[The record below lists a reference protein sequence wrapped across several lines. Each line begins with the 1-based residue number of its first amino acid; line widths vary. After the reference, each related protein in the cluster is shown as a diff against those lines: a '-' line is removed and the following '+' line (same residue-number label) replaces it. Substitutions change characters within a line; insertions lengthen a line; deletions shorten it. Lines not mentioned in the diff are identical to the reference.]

1 MQINNKSKEK
11 KQKTIIQII
20 KGKNL
25 TRIIDLEAISSLGE
39 KIIVMLI
46 KMQVVIILMVILMSA
61 LIRKKQLVNSFYFVN
76 SNINLLTARSK
87 IMFGFLQQK
96 DSNHDCDML

>member
-1 MQINNKSKEK
+1 MEFIMEN
-11 KQKTIIQII
+11 I
-20 KGKNL
+20 

-61 LIRKKQLVNSFYFVN
+61 LIRK
-76 SNINLLTARSK
+76 
-87 IMFGFLQQK
+87 
-96 DSNHDCDML
+96 